1 MGKQR
6 KELILYCM
14 QPFINIRKRKIDL
27 SAHPPIITGNRNKK
41 QQQYECD
48 FCMLPLHFACLLLMA
63 ITYAVVVPRSVN
75 SVGLISVAVN
85 NVMLLLHCIY
95 HTILQALPGFTSTPL
110 LTCEEEGFFQKRK
123 RKCYVV
129 HA

>member
-1 MGKQR
+1 MEKQR

-95 HTILQALPGFTSTPL
+95 HTKHCLVLPRRLCL
-110 LTCEEEGFFQKRK
+110 LVKKKASSRRGRENAMWCMRK
-123 RKCYVV
+123 
-129 HA
+129 